1 MRVET
6 AERCYLFESH
16 EDLLPLAE
24 VSEEEV
30 QGSRHQR
37 GVIMHGQVQ
46 QDPQEGPA
54 PVVVQVQRAVLFAWT
69 EAELKLAA
77 TLS

>member
-1 MRVET
+1 MKT

-16 EDLLPLAE
+16 EDLLSLAE

-37 GVIMHGQVQ
+37 GVIMHGQMQ
-46 QDPQEGPA
+46 QDTQEGPA
-54 PVVVQVQRAVLFAWT
+54 PVVVQVQRAVLFTWT
-69 EAELKLAA
+69 EAELKLDA